1 MWSVNV
7 FNIVES
13 VLCEVQTPRVNRAE
27 EEEEEEECV
36 ESRRRR
42 RRRRRRK
49 SWR

>member
-27 EEEEEEECV
+27 EEEEECV

-42 RRRRRRK
+42 RRRRRK